1 MLPPIRKDASTHWKR
16 AFHSLEAKHH
26 PPGSKVSSAGLQS
39 IIRPKAK
46 YHPPEMAFY

>member
-1 MLPPIRKDASTHWKR
+1 MLPTIRKDASTHWKR

-46 YHPPEMAFY
+46 YHPPKSKL